1 MFVVPCLGQESKLSI
16 TKIKCTHSPTTL
28 NKTYQFLTHPKQELQ
43 HLVVCVTHVS
53 ALDFIGL
60 IVVYFVCYLVSEIQ
74 CCHHPRQGSADR
86 GGEPTCAVQG
96 PVVEQV

>member
-1 MFVVPCLGQESKLSI
+1 M
-16 TKIKCTHSPTTL
+16 
-28 NKTYQFLTHPKQELQ
+28 
-43 HLVVCVTHVS
+43 S

-74 CCHHPRQGSADR
+74 RCHNPCQGSTDS